1 MITAID
7 AAGSDRVRRDSLRL
21 AEDRRATLARLIL
34 TDCLKVLYFGDYLPC
49 YPAFATWQGAAAGV
63 MPHPKVTQAV
73 NRRIIPLIT

>member
-34 TDCLKVLYFGDYLPC
+34 TD
-49 YPAFATWQGAAAGV
+49 WS
-63 MPHPKVTQAV
+63 
-73 NRRIIPLIT
+73 